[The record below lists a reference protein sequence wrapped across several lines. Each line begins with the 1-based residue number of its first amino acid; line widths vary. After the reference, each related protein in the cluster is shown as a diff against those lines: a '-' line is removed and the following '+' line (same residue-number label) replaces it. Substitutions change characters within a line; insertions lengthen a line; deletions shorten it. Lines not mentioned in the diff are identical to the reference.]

1 MTKAELI
8 EKIARSRE
16 LPPDITKKCVQQI
29 LEIAFGELSAYF
41 VRARVTRAQSPRFTF
56 PGFGTFT
63 KKKRSARKGVNPRTL
78 EPMTIDAAFTL
89 DFRPGVELRAL
100 LNAPASKSQPA
111 ARKRRATPAQLE
123 LEPPSVDPTEL
134 DEVEEDDLDGE
145 AEADEALILRRRF
158 TAREDLEEDDADD
171 ELDEVSLD
179 ELRRTDLRRN
189 EPADPRLELPPA
201 PMQRADVP
209 GRRGHARTGSR
220 S

>member
-8 EKIARSRE
+8 EKIARNRD

-41 VRARVTRAQSPRFTF
+41 VKARVTRAQSPRFTF

-78 EPMTIDAAFTL
+78 EPMTIDAAFTI
-89 DFRPGVELRAL
+89 DFRPGVELRAS
-100 LNAPASKSQPA
+100 LNAPAGKAPA
-111 ARKRRATPAQLE
+111 ARKRRAIPAQLE
-123 LEPPSVDPTEL
+123 LQPPSVDPTEL
-134 DEVEEDDLDGE
+134 DEVDEDEVGDE
-145 AEADEALILRRRF
+145 ADEADEALILRRRF

-171 ELDEVSLD
+171 EFDEVSL
-179 ELRRTDLRRN
+179 EVLRRQ

-201 PMQRADVP
+201 PMQRADPP
-209 GRRGHARTGSR
+209 GRRAHVRTGSR

>member
-8 EKIARSRE
+8 EKIVRSRD

-29 LEIAFGELSAYF
+29 LEIAFAEMAGYF

-78 EPMTIDAAFTL
+78 EPMTIEAAFTI

-100 LNAPASKSQPA
+100 LNTPAGKSSPA
-111 ARKRRATPAQLE
+111 ARKRASSSQLE
-123 LEPPSVDPTEL
+123 LTPKSAGAEDVALEDG
-134 DEVEEDDLDGE
+134 DEVGDE
-145 AEADEALILRRRF
+145 DEAPILRRRF
-158 TAREDLEEDDADD
+158 TERDDFDEDDVDD
-171 ELDEVSLD
+171 ELDEASLD
-179 ELRRTDLRRN
+179 AIRATVARS
-189 EPADPRLELPPA
+189 AGQVDPRLELPPA
-201 PMQRADVP
+201 PMQRAEPP
-209 GRRGHARTGSR
+209 GRRGLQRTGSR

>member
-8 EKIARSRE
+8 EKIARSRD

-41 VRARVTRAQSPRFTF
+41 VKARVTRAQSPRFTF

-78 EPMTIDAAFTL
+78 EPMTIDAAFTI
-89 DFRPGVELRAL
+89 DFRPGVELRAS
-100 LNAPASKSQPA
+100 LNAPAGKSAPA
-111 ARKRRATPAQLE
+111 GRKRRTSPAQLE
-123 LEPPSVDPTEL
+123 LQPPSVDPTEL
-134 DEVEEDDLDGE
+134 DEVDEDEIAEEAD
-145 AEADEALILRRRF
+145 EADEALILRRRF
-158 TAREDLEEDDADD
+158 TAREDLDEDDADD
-171 ELDEVSLD
+171 EFDEVSLAV
-179 ELRRTDLRRN
+179 LRRQ

-201 PMQRADVP
+201 PMQRADLP
-209 GRRGHARTGSR
+209 GRRAHARTGSR

>member
-8 EKIARSRE
+8 EKIARNRD

-29 LEIAFGELSAYF
+29 LEIAFGEMAAYF
-41 VRARVTRAQSPRFTF
+41 VKARVTRAQSPRFTF

-78 EPMTIDAAFTL
+78 EPMTIDAAFTI
-89 DFRPGVELRAL
+89 DFRPGVELRAS
-100 LNAPASKSQPA
+100 LNAPAGKSAPA
-111 ARKRRATPAQLE
+111 ARKRRASPAQLE
-123 LEPPSVDPTEL
+123 LEPPSADPAEL
-134 DEVEEDDLDGE
+134 DEVDEEELGE
-145 AEADEALILRRRF
+145 MGDEADAADEALILRRRF

-171 ELDEVSLD
+171 EFDEVSLD
-179 ELRRTDLRRN
+179 VLRRSQ
-189 EPADPRLELPPA
+189 PADPRLELPPA

-209 GRRGHARTGSR
+209 GRRAHARTGSR

>member
-8 EKIARSRE
+8 EKIARNRD

-41 VRARVTRAQSPRFTF
+41 VKARVTRAQSPRFTF

-78 EPMTIDAAFTL
+78 EPMTIDAAFTI
-89 DFRPGVELRAL
+89 DFRPGVELRAS
-100 LNAPASKSQPA
+100 LNVPAGKAPA
-111 ARKRRATPAQLE
+111 ARKRRASPAQLE
-123 LEPPSVDPTEL
+123 LQPPSVDPAEL
-134 DEVEEDDLDGE
+134 DELDEDEVAEEAD
-145 AEADEALILRRRF
+145 EADEALILRRRF

-171 ELDEVSLD
+171 EFDEVSLAV
-179 ELRRTDLRRN
+179 LRRQ

-209 GRRGHARTGSR
+209 GRRAHARTGSR

>member
-8 EKIARSRE
+8 EKIARNRE

-41 VRARVTRAQSPRFTF
+41 VKARVTRAQSPRFTF

-78 EPMTIDAAFTL
+78 EPMTIDAAFTI
-89 DFRPGVELRAL
+89 DFRPGVELRAS
-100 LNAPASKSQPA
+100 LNTPTGKSAPA
-111 ARKRRATPAQLE
+111 ARKRRASPAQLE
-123 LEPPSVDPTEL
+123 LQPPSVEPTEL
-134 DEVEEDDLDGE
+134 DEVDEDEL
-145 AEADEALILRRRF
+145 ADEVEETDEAPILRRRF
-158 TAREDLEEDDADD
+158 TAREDLEVEDADD
-171 ELDEVSLD
+171 EFDEVSLSV
-179 ELRRTDLRRN
+179 LRRQG
-189 EPADPRLELPPA
+189 PVDPRLELPPA

-209 GRRGHARTGSR
+209 GRRAHVRTGSR